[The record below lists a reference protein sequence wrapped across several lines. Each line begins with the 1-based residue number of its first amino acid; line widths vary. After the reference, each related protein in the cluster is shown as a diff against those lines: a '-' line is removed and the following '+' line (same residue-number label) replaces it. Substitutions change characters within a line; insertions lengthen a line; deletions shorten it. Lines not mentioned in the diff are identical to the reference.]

1 MDNFLIYE
9 EIHKRD
15 SCIVYRG
22 RIKRSIDFVMIY
34 CVDKYKRHELSN
46 LVRLMYEL
54 DHPNVMKFREWYET
68 TNHLWLVMDLCD
80 GGSLKSI
87 IQADGCLPET
97 SIRTIGIHICQ
108 GLYYLHQQDII
119 FCDLNPE
126 KIVSDGSNIFK
137 LANMTLSRMK
147 GENLQSIFDET
158 YDNYLDDV
166 YRGKERPK
174 AQTENYFYTAPE
186 ILRGAE
192 YSINS
197 DLWSLGC
204 ILYEMFAGKIVFI
217 LTYIYIN
224 ILGRQLYDEKNANK
238 LTQKILNDRF
248 VLPMARG
255 SAKPSIEFASLLQG
269 LLIKEPGKRLD
280 WPGILTHPFWSGQL
294 SHLVRPQTGTTKKS
308 INQNETHDRPPLSS
322 RLATTDRPE
331 SNVSFSLSCTR
342 TSIQIAQQNKPDEID
357 GNKTHRNDY
366 SSINTHEQSTVFGGE
381 TIERLRKMLFT
392 KTELQPTAIIEN
404 KTIQKTLP
412 FKFENKLL
420 PFQLGKYENLSRL
433 SSVDLQ
439 EHASMIK
446 KELSNTTAG
455 SPTNANGMRLK
466 PHLLNYIGYTCLE
479 QANSGPFADAL
490 IAKEIHKDLL
500 NIITNGTTMEL

>member
-9 EIHKRD
+9 EIQKRD

-34 CVDKYKRHELSN
+34 CVDKFKRHELSN

-54 DHPNVMKFREWYET
+54 DHPNIMKFREWYET

-87 IQADGCLPET
+87 IQADGSLPET
-97 SIRTIGIHICQ
+97 SIRTIGVHICQ
-108 GLYYLHQQDII
+108 GLYYLHQQDIL

-126 KIVSDGSNIFK
+126 KIVSEGSNVFK
-137 LANMTLSRMK
+137 LGNMTLSRMK
-147 GENLQSIFDET
+147 GENLQAIFDET

-174 AQTENYFYTAPE
+174 AQTENFFYTAPE
-186 ILRGAE
+186 VLRGGE
-192 YSINS
+192 YSVSS

-204 ILYEMFAGKIVFI
+204 ILYEMFAG
-217 LTYIYIN
+217 
-224 ILGRQLYDEKNANK
+224 RQLYDERNTNK

-255 SAKPSIEFASLLQG
+255 SAKPSIEFSSLLQG
-269 LLIKEPGKRLD
+269 LLIKEPAKRLN

-294 SHLVRPQTGTTKKS
+294 TYLVRPQTGVTKKS
-308 INQNETHDRPPLSS
+308 ISHGDATDRPPMSS
-322 RLATTDRPE
+322 RIATTDRPE
-331 SNVSFSLSCTR
+331 SNVSFSLSCTK
-342 TSIQIAQQNKPDEID
+342 TSIQIAQQNKPDETD
-357 GNKTHRNDY
+357 GNKTQRNDY
-366 SSINTHEQSTVFGGE
+366 SSINTHEQSTSVGS
-381 TIERLRKMLFT
+381 
-392 KTELQPTAIIEN
+392 EN
-404 KTIQKTLP
+404 
-412 FKFENKLL
+412 
-420 PFQLGKYENLSRL
+420 ENLSRL

-439 EHASMIK
+439 EHASTIK

-455 SPTNANGMRLK
+455 SPTNANGMRIK
-466 PHLLNYIGYTCLE
+466 PNLLNYIGFTCLE

-490 IAKEIHKDLL
+490 IAKEIHKDFLYL
-500 NIITNGTTMEL
+500 ITNGGTMEL